1 MKLTVIGCWGAYPDP
16 GGASSGYLIESE
28 GSGKDDRFLLD
39 CGSGILSKLQEY
51 TDISKLNNV
60 VLSHYHSDHIADIGC
75 LQYAAKVQMSQKER
89 ELPISIYGHTLSKI
103 FSKLSFENASLGK
116 AVKEEEP
123 LEIGSFTLTFKHT
136 PHPAP
141 NLAARIEST
150 GKSIGYTGDTGW
162 DDNLS
167 GFFKNVDILLCESSL
182 YNKYK
187 GMVEGHLTAG
197 EAGRL
202 AKDAGVGELILTHLP
217 HSGNHKDLIK
227 EAAAVFNGKIELAE
241 SGKTWT
247 C

>member
-1 MKLTVIGCWGAYPDP
+1 MKLTVIGCWGAYPGP

-39 CGSGILSKLQEY
+39 CGSGILAKLYEY
-51 TDISKLNNV
+51 TDMSRLNNV

-75 LQYAAKVQMSQKER
+75 LQYAAKVQISQKER
-89 ELPISIYGHTLSKI
+89 EFPISIYGHTQSD
-103 FSKLSFENASLGK
+103 FFDKLSFDNVTYGK
-116 AVKEEEP
+116 VIKEGKP
-123 LEIGSFTLTFKHT
+123 LKIGPFTLFFKHT

-141 NLAARIEST
+141 CFAVRIESE

-167 GFFKNVDILLCESSL
+167 SFFRNVDILLCESSL

-187 GMVEGHLTAG
+187 GMVDGHLTAG

-202 AKDAGVGELILTHLP
+202 AEDAGVGELILTHLP
-217 HSGNHKDLIK
+217 HSGDHRELID
-227 EAAAVFNGKIELAE
+227 EAAESFGSKITLAE
-241 SGKTWT
+241 SGLIWE
-247 C
+247 